1 MLYGQQ
7 NLWQKSTGRVNKAYA
22 EAVTTDGESVIVM
35 WDMGCARSIR
45 DEQLRENY
53 RQFCDVYGLRSAY
66 AMPAREAKRAMRHG
80 THVIVINY

>member
-1 MLYGQQ
+1 MIYGQQ
-7 NLWQKSTGRVNKAYA
+7 SFWQKPTDRVNKAYA
-22 EAVTTDGESVIVM
+22 DAVMADGENVIVV

-66 AMPAREAKRAMRHG
+66 AMSAREAKRAMKRG
-80 THVIVINY
+80 VHVIAIK